1 MLLSREGTMK
11 KTSYAIVSLVLVALL
26 GLVAACGGT
35 DPAPSDPSG
44 TTTATGSP
52 GGGDTDPE
60 SGLPW
65 VEESALPQEARDT
78 LALIDKGGPFPY
90 PKNDGV
96 VFENREG
103 VLPDKPSGYYHEY
116 TVPTP
121 GSQDRGA
128 RRIVTGGDGQFYYT
142 DDHYDSFSRIRR

>member
-1 MLLSREGTMK
+1 MK
-11 KTSYAIVSLVLVALL
+11 KTSYAIVSLILVALL
-26 GLVAACGGT
+26 GLVAGCGGA
-35 DPAPSDPSG
+35 DPAPSDPTG
-44 TTTATGSP
+44 TTTATASP
-52 GGGDTDPE
+52 TGGGGDTDPE

-65 VEESALPQEARDT
+65 VEESALPPEARDT

-90 PKNDGV
+90 PDRDGV

-121 GSQDRGA
+121 GSEDRGA
-128 RRIVTGGDGQFYYT
+128 RRIVTGRDGQFYYT
-142 DDHYDSFSRIRR
+142 ADHYDSFSRIRR